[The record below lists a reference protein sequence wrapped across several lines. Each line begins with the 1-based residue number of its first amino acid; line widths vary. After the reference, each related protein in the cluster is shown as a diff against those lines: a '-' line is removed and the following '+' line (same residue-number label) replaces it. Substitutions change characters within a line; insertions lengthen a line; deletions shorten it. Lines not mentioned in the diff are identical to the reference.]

1 VAIKVV
7 DTRRFKNE
15 DQRKHA
21 ENEKEICKLFA
32 RGFKHRH
39 IVNVSDVKVESHC
52 IYFILEYVDGGELYE
67 RIKLEGRIEEP
78 QAKIWFKE
86 LVMAVA
92 YIHKVNLS
100 SIYRIAALS
109 LIKPT

>member
-1 VAIKVV
+1 MAIKVV

-32 RGFKHRH
+32 KGFKHRH
-39 IVNVSDVKVESHC
+39 IVNVADVHVESHC
-52 IYFILEYVDGGELYE
+52 IYIILEYVNGGELYE

-92 YIHKVNLS
+92 YIHKVDFFF
-100 SIYRIAALS
+100 I
-109 LIKPT
+109 